1 MQLKKN
7 FREGVSENLKKKN
20 WKYKKISKKKTEEKI
35 NKLKEGTEI
44 SIMTNTITVIIV
56 EIIKRYLSGGDD
68 GDVISS
74 EGYNYIIKFLDDF
87 FTELMKSWLQC
98 FQLIINKKT

>member
-1 MQLKKN
+1 MCLKKN
-7 FREGVSENLKKKN
+7 IWKY

-44 SIMTNTITVIIV
+44 WIMTDTISVIII

-68 GDVISS
+68 GDAISS
-74 EGYNYIIKFLDDF
+74 YNYIIKFLDNF
-87 FTELMKSWLQC
+87 FTESMKSCLQC
-98 FQLIINKKT
+98 FQFIINKKA

>member
-1 MQLKKN
+1 
-7 FREGVSENLKKKN
+7 
-20 WKYKKISKKKTEEKI
+20 
-35 NKLKEGTEI
+35 
-44 SIMTNTITVIIV
+44 MTNTITVIIV

-87 FTELMKSWLQC
+87 FTESMKSCFQC
-98 FQLIINKKT
+98 FQFIINKKA